1 MSIAGD
7 VIIDCA
13 DETRRGG
20 VKRIFVVPAC
30 EVVNFTP
37 GVTDHAY
44 TANVL
49 TAPTDVF
56 YEIEGE
62 IETKSFTAEGTTE
75 NGSNIT
81 ENTLEVFVPRM
92 EKVKA
97 KELNDL
103 FAGGKVVV
111 VFSVYDKVTAN
122 DRAFVLG
129 YDEVLMLDA
138 ALRATVNQTLEA
150 EFQGVNGY
158 TVTFTGKQTE
168 LLREYIGDIETNSSG
183 TVSFGN

>member
-7 VIIDCA
+7 VIIQCA

-30 EVVNFTP
+30 EVVSFTA
-37 GVTDHAY
+37 GAGHEY
-44 TANVL
+44 TANTL
-49 TAPTDVF
+49 ANIGDVF

-62 IETKSFTAEGTTE
+62 FETKPFTSEGTTE
-75 NGSNIT
+75 NGSNVT

-92 EKVKA
+92 EKAKA

-111 VFSVYDKVTAN
+111 VFSVYDVVTTT

-138 ALRATVNQTLEA
+138 ACRATVNQTLEA
-150 EFQGVNGY
+150 ELQGQNGY
-158 TVTFTGKQTE
+158 TVTITGKQVE
-168 LLREYIGDIETNSSG
+168 LLREYVGSIETNSSG
-183 TVSFGN
+183 TVSFGS

>member
-30 EVVNFTP
+30 EVVSFTP
-37 GVTDHAY
+37 GLGHEY

-49 TAPTDVF
+49 ANITDVF

-97 KELNDL
+97 AELNDL

-168 LLREYIGDIETNSSG
+168 LLREYVGAIETNSSG

>member
-1 MSIAGD
+1 MSITND
-7 VIIDCA
+7 VLIACS

-30 EVVNFTP
+30 EVTSFTP
-37 GVTDHAY
+37 GASHEY
-44 TANVL
+44 TAVTV
-49 TAPTDVF
+49 TALQTF
-56 YEIEGE
+56 FEIEGE
-62 IETKSFTAEGTTE
+62 FETKPFTAEGSTE
-75 NGSNIT
+75 NGSNVT
-81 ENTLEVFVPRM
+81 ENTLEVFVPKM

-111 VFSVYDKVTAN
+111 VFSVYDVVSAN

-138 ALRATVNQTLEA
+138 AVRATVNQTLEA
-150 EFQGVNGY
+150 ELQGVNGY

-168 LLREYIGDIETNSSG
+168 LLREYVGDIETNGSG
-183 TVSFGN
+183 TVSFGS